1 LCLPACAADLEE
13 PKQPMKK
20 FCHLGVMIAWVLWIR
35 TQGPRADS
43 WNALPG
49 FQSRE
54 QCAANIKEKLAV
66 WRQFK
71 DAVIGENTV
80 TFTGNNTTM
89 TYICLSDDDDPRR
102 KPKPLARKQ
111 PIN

>member
-1 LCLPACAADLEE
+1 
-13 PKQPMKK
+13 
-20 FCHLGVMIAWVLWIR
+20 MIAWVLWIR
-35 TQGPRADS
+35 TQSPKADS

-66 WRQFK
+66 WRAFK

-80 TFTGNNTTM
+80 TFTENNTTM
-89 TYICLSDDDDPRR
+89 TYICLTEDDDPRR
-102 KPKPLARKQ
+102 KAKPVAPKQ
-111 PIN
+111 PLN